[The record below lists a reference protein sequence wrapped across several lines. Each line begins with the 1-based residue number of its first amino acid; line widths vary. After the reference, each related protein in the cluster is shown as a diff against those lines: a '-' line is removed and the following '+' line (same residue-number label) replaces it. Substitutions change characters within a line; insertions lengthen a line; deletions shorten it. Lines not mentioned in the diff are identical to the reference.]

1 MCTACSSGRV
11 HHNTVSPHTSSPA
24 PALSSL
30 TNTECW
36 DCRRPVTSQCS
47 LLCTVLLGGQQQNQ
61 QNSTWRLTAWMRCFF
76 LGKILTIVSFL
87 LFIPFLKHMLS
98 QWCLPR
104 VRGYSTVTWPSGLLW
119 LCCGLQKEKLWNM
132 RLIWKRA
139 SGQRE
144 GEKLCKPSK
153 LVLAGEAL

>member
-1 MCTACSSGRV
+1 MWTACSSDV
-11 HHNTVSPHTSSPA
+11 TTLCPLTPAAPA
-24 PALSSL
+24 PASVLSHKHGMLGLPPSGHITVQPPL
-30 TNTECW
+30 HH
-36 DCRRPVTSQCS
+36 
-47 LLCTVLLGGQQQNQ
+47 TVLLG
-61 QNSTWRLTAWMRCFF
+61 RLPAEPTEQDVTANCLDDVLF
-76 LGKILTIVSFL
+76 LREILKIASFL
-87 LFIPFLKHMLS
+87 LFIPFFKHMLS
-98 QWCLPR
+98 QWCLPC

-139 SGQRE
+139 SGHRE